1 MISHKCKDNGERFNK
16 FLRKLASLPKSRG
29 IYSKK
34 LYYDEIRGRIWFYCE
49 GRRKALYLNL
59 SDSPLSFVDTI
70 KVCFLLG
77 DFDEFLVN
85 YNFRVGGSK
94 FSGKYKKKDLYRL
107 HDDVKEETVDIIRT
121 VFEARTWRN
130 YLDRQRAKIS
140 LLKYEIQDI
149 RRDMFYFLHAFSRSD
164 FERIAAQVMGTRKRL
179 KEDEESVVRAMEI
192 IRKIECFDGELD
204 NICDVLK
211 AKEEE
216 IFNKCGLSSY
226 SRVLDYPYSSALTYM
241 IKPNNYTDN
250 DTNTAK

>member
-34 LYYDEIRGRIWFYCE
+34 LYYDEIRDRIWFSCKR
-49 GRRKALYLNL
+49 GWKDLYLNL

-77 DFDEFLVN
+77 NFDEFLVN
-85 YNFRVGGSK
+85 YNFRNGGSK

-121 VFEARTWRN
+121 VFEARTWRH
-130 YLDRQRAKIS
+130 YLDRQRSKIS
-140 LLKYEIQDI
+140 VLKYKIQDI
-149 RRDMFYFLHAFSRSD
+149 RCDMFYFLHAFSQTD
-164 FERIAAQVMGTRKRL
+164 FQRIAAQVMGTRRVQK
-179 KEDEESVVRAMEI
+179 KDEEDVVRAMEVI
-192 IRKIECFDGELD
+192 KKIECFDAKLD
-204 NICDVLK
+204 NISDVLK

-216 IFNKCGLSSY
+216 IYNKTETY
-226 SRVLDYPYSSALTYM
+226 HSRILACPFRSALTFM
-241 IKPNNYTDN
+241 NHPERAIKMGKD
-250 DTNTAK
+250 KQ